1 MTILINHR
9 HFKSRYRHL
18 DIDIDVQQC
27 EFPDDERQRIQHDLE
42 LLADELLE
50 FPASQL
56 RLSIVYH
63 PRQEEYH
70 AQAWLKLP
78 GKRFVSGRYSPWL
91 DYSVMRC
98 LAKLRRHVESYRE
111 NPNSEA
117 IRETERRLELQN
129 HVVPPTERIADA
141 LEKAIQRQDYRAF
154 RRALSGYEDRM
165 RAQVA
170 NWVRRYP
177 QMTRL
182 LGEDIEIED
191 IVEEVFLMAF
201 DEFPVQQEKTISEW
215 LRQFID
221 PAVKA
226 IWHDE
231 SEREAAEFARTFG
244 TASELLAQPPAE
256 SNRRAPK

>member
-1 MTILINHR
+1 
-9 HFKSRYRHL
+9 L
-18 DIDIDVQQC
+18 DVDIDVQQC
-27 EFPDDERQRIQHDLE
+27 QMPADERTRIQEDLE
-42 LLADELLE
+42 RLAEELLE
-50 FPASQL
+50 FSASQL
-56 RLSIVYH
+56 RISIVYH
-63 PRQEEYH
+63 SRQEQYH
-70 AQAWLKLP
+70 AQAWLKVP

-91 DYSVMRC
+91 DYSIMRC

-111 NPNSEA
+111 NPNSDA
-117 IRETERRLELQN
+117 IRETAQRLELQN
-129 HVVPPTERIADA
+129 HVVPPTEHIADA
-141 LEKAIQRQDYRAF
+141 LGKAIQRQDYRGF
-154 RRALSGYEDRM
+154 RRALGGYEDRT

-177 QMTRL
+177 QMTHL
-182 LGEDIEIED
+182 LGQDIEIDD

-201 DEFPVQQEKTISEW
+201 EQFPEQLEQTISEW

-244 TASELLAQPPAE
+244 TASELLAQAA

>member
-1 MTILINHR
+1 M
-9 HFKSRYRHL
+9 
-18 DIDIDVQQC
+18 
-27 EFPDDERQRIQHDLE
+27 
-42 LLADELLE
+42 
-50 FPASQL
+50 
-56 RLSIVYH
+56 SIVYH
-63 PRQEEYH
+63 PGQEEYH
-70 AQAWLKLP
+70 AQAWLKVP

-91 DYSVMRC
+91 DYSIMRC

-111 NPNSEA
+111 NPNADA
-117 IRETERRLELQN
+117 IRESKRQLELQN
-129 HVVPPTERIADA
+129 HVVTPTEHTTDA
-141 LEKAIQRQDYRAF
+141 LGQAIQRQDYRAF

-177 QMTRL
+177 QMTRR
-182 LGEDIEIED
+182 LGEDIEMDD

-201 DEFPVQQEKTISEW
+201 EGFPERQEQTISEW
-215 LRQFID
+215 LRHFID

-231 SEREAAEFARTFG
+231 AEREAADLARTFG
-244 TASELLAQPPAE
+244 TASELLAQPPSP